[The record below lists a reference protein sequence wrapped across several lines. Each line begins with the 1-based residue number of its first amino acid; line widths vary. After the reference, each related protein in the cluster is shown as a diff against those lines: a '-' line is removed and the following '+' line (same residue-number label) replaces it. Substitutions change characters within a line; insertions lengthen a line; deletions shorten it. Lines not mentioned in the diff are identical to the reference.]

1 MGDPKPISDLLNP
14 TRFKRRPRY
23 SVVLHDVRAK
33 LGLSLNTYVVVDSI
47 HKLSSSDHRFPFC
60 MMSKEDMA
68 EFLQIS
74 RRTVFR
80 SIDEAEQL
88 GLIERSEHGLRAT
101 EKWIKTVEVY
111 DIHAK

>member
-1 MGDPKPISDLLNP
+1 MGEAKQLGDLLDP
-14 TRFKRRPRY
+14 TRFKKRPRY
-23 SVVLHDVRAK
+23 SMVLHDVRAK
-33 LGLSLNTYVVVDSI
+33 LGLSLNTYVVIDSI

-80 SIDEAEQL
+80 SIDEAEKL
-88 GLIERSEHGLRAT
+88 ALIERTEHGLRAT
-101 EKWIKTVEVY
+101 EKWIKAVEIY
-111 DIHAK
+111 SIHAR